1 MRKLSRAAA
10 CGRFVQ
16 AMSGASAEEQN
27 NQREKEAF
35 MERIRREEK
44 ETRKDSQTPG
54 EREAHKRKKQK
65 KKTAKQEMSPEE
77 RETYEKTKMQRRRAK
92 LEEASKQELEMSV
105 AAASQND
112 VESATLSK
120 DEDESPAVGEANEAE
135 SLATTLVTTEKLLP
149 LGKNVARKVF
159 KTIERLE
166 RSQSSHRTGA

>member
-1 MRKLSRAAA
+1 
-10 CGRFVQ
+10 
-16 AMSGASAEEQN
+16 
-27 NQREKEAF
+27 
-35 MERIRREEK
+35 MERPKREEK
-44 ETRKDSQTPG
+44 ETRKNSQTPE
-54 EREAHKRKKQK
+54 EREAHKRTQE